1 MKTFRIFINSAS
13 RTSGTLTN
21 CTIPVNQSLFP
32 KFENPELRI
41 ETMYIENGALQNQ
54 TVVNVAIPNI
64 MPRNMQALTSTPAQ
78 SSIIR
83 SFNSLTF
90 DEETTKYSKG
100 VPIDGTNMMN
110 SGFIQVQLLD
120 PSGQPYGVNNG
131 NHMWFMTLVI
141 MEK

>member
-90 DEETTKYSKG
+90 DEETTKHGKVS
-100 VPIDGTNMMN
+100 
-110 SGFIQVQLLD
+110 
-120 PSGQPYGVNNG
+120 
-131 NHMWFMTLVI
+131 
-141 MEK
+141 